1 MKITVTTTDD
11 KIFCIDVAEDLE
23 LEVLK
28 TICANEIGAEVSLI
42 MVLFNGRELT
52 NDKQTLK
59 DFGMRDSDCIVLER
73 RRLTSNRTG
82 LGGNNPSISHLDFSS
97 IAVPGASTSSGS
109 PSTQQNAGSGSGTP
123 GSVNMQQQLQQYLEQ
138 LQQPFADIP
147 LTDEFNVNWD
157 DDPALVRQMFLASPE
172 TLARLRQYNTKL
184 AEALD
189 SGNTE
194 AFAKVLREQIS
205 DRKRRKEQHQRML
218 NADPFNEATQRLI
231 AEQIREKNIQDNMAA
246 AIEYNPEIF
255 GTVTMLYI
263 NCKVNG
269 TPVKAFVDS
278 GAQTTIMSKECA
290 ERCNVNRLLDTRWN
304 GIAKGVGTQPILGR
318 VHMVQLQIDND
329 YLTSSFTVLGQQPMD
344 MLLGLDMLKRHQ
356 CLIDLQRNLLI
367 IGTTGTSTPFLPE
380 SELPPCARLTRN
392 PEENERQAIAQAIEQ
407 SKRES
412 GEASTS
418 GSSSST
424 TTTTGTGTG
433 STGNVGFNVNNMNA
447 IQPLDRFTEQDV
459 SDLMELGYP
468 RSDVLTVLRLC
479 NGNKA
484 IASSML
490 FSSRNAAA
498 GSGGL
503 S

>member
-11 KIFCIDVAEDLE
+11 KIFFLDVAEDLE
-23 LEVLK
+23 LENLK
-28 TICANEIGAEVSLI
+28 ALCAMEIGSEVNQI

-52 NDKQTLK
+52 IDKHSLK
-59 DFGMRDSDCIVLER
+59 QFGVRDGDCIVLER
-73 RRLTSNRTG
+73 RRSNSNRTA
-82 LGGNNPSISHLDFSS
+82 GNNPSISNLDFSN
-97 IAVPGASTSSGS
+97 IAVPGTSATGGS
-109 PSTQQNAGSGSGTP
+109 PPTQNSVPP
-123 GSVNMQQQLQQYLEQ
+123 GSFNLQQQLEQ
-138 LQQPFADIP
+138 HLQQQNLTDIP
-147 LTDEFNVNWD
+147 MTDEFNVNFD
-157 DDPALVRQMFLASPE
+157 DDPATVRQMFLSNPE
-172 TLARLRQYNTKL
+172 ALALLRQYNTPL

-189 SGNTE
+189 SGDMET
-194 AFAKVLREQIS
+194 FTRVLREHITE
-205 DRKRRKEQHQRML
+205 RKRRNDQRMRML
-218 NADPFNEATQRLI
+218 NADPFDEETQRLI
-231 AEQIREKNIQDNMAA
+231 AEEIKQKNIQDNMAA

-278 GAQTTIMSKECA
+278 GAQTTIMSKDCA
-290 ERCNVNRLLDTRWN
+290 ERCHVNRLIDTRWN
-304 GIAKGVGTQPILGR
+304 GVAKGVGTQPILGR
-318 VHMVQLQIDND
+318 IHMVQLQIEND
-329 YLTSSFTVLGQQPMD
+329 HLTSSFTVLGQQPMD

-380 SELPPCARLTRN
+380 SELPPCARLTGN
-392 PEENERQAIAQAIEQ
+392 PEDNEQQAIAEAIEQ

-412 GEASTS
+412 GGASTS
-418 GSSSST
+418 TASQPGVST
-424 TTTTGTGTG
+424 PTV
-433 STGNVGFNVNNMNA
+433 SGFNASNINT

-459 SDLMELGYP
+459 SDLMALGFP

-484 IASSML
+484 TASSML
-490 FSSRNAAA
+490 VSRNAAA
-498 GSGGL
+498 GGGGF